1 MTALHTFRRRLS
13 RRFFEPVNILCV
25 GTSTTFGTGASSV
38 EAGFASRLGQALR
51 QRYGTSGG
59 CHYLPTHPGWTRNA
73 AGNVDLD
80 FGQASMSLTTG
91 SYLERTMLC
100 TGFRVLFKRGTT
112 TGGLSVS
119 IDGGA
124 VQALSTQVG
133 IGTTYDGVWDSA
145 VLPRGQHTIRITGT
159 SGTTEVGGVYAFDGD
174 EASGIRVWNGGRPG
188 VTTSVWAP
196 TSVGAPSHWG
206 RAGSLD
212 PALLIFSVSTNDFNS
227 QVDPAVFKSN
237 VKGAIEYFRLACRKP
252 PSVLLVHPFLRPGA
266 GSPTYSWTSYGGK
279 LEEIA
284 AELPDVQVLDVGQ
297 HWPVDQVSDEDD
309 LLSVDDLHPTDA
321 GHAWLADVV
330 AEHLS
335 GLPSAPSSVGAVVGS
350 PDPAS
355 LSGLI
360 AAWRA
365 SDLPQTEGAQ
375 VASWTPYV
383 GTVPLV
389 QAVSGKQPVVTLNQA
404 GAKAAVKFR
413 QPISPY
419 SSSGPYMSTA
429 AWSFTD
435 AATVVMVARL
445 DRNFGNV
452 FSGISPSA
460 LSMLILGGD
469 MAMGMMAGSSSNGSY
484 VITGRHRWAAYVAV
498 FDGPV
503 SSFWQT
509 GWPKQNVNI
518 PDHVSAGLTGVT
530 LAANYSGGN
539 TGNLDVSELLVFNR
553 ALSDSESQGCLAV
566 LARRYGI
573 DRVGQTSV

>member
-38 EAGFASRLGQALR
+38 EGGFTARLGQALR

-59 CHYLPTHPGWTRNA
+59 CHYLPTHSGWARNA
-73 AGNVDLD
+73 AGNANYD
-80 FGQASMSLTTG
+80 FGQASMSLTSG
-91 SYLERTMLC
+91 SYLERSMVC
-100 TGFRVLFKRGTT
+100 TGFRVLFKRGTSS
-112 TGGLSVS
+112 GGLSVS
-119 IDGGA
+119 IDGGTA
-124 VQALSTQVG
+124 QALSTQVG
-133 IGTTYDGVWDSA
+133 IGSTYDGVWDSA
-145 VLPRGQHTIRITGT
+145 VLTRGPHTIRITGT

-188 VTTSVWAP
+188 VTTSVWAQ
-196 TSVGAPSHWG
+196 TSAGAPSHWG

-212 PALLIFSVSTNDFNS
+212 PALLVFTVSTNDFNS
-227 QVDPAVFKSN
+227 QVDPAVFKAN
-237 VKGAIEYFRLACRKP
+237 VKSSIEYFRLACRKP

-266 GSPTYSWTSYGGK
+266 GSPTYSWGSYGGK
-279 LEEIA
+279 LQEIA
-284 AELPDVQVLDVGQ
+284 AELPDVQFLDVGQ

-335 GLPSAPSSVGAVVGS
+335 GLPSAPSSVGAAVGS

-365 SDLPQTEGAQ
+365 SDLPQTEGSP
-375 VASWTPYV
+375 VASWSPYV
-383 GTVPLV
+383 GTVPLD
-389 QAVSGKQPVVTLNQA
+389 QTLSAKQPVVVLNQV

-413 QPISPY
+413 QPVAPY

-445 DRNFGNV
+445 DCNFGNV

-469 MAMGMMAGSSSNGSY
+469 MAMGMMAGASTNGAY
-484 VITGRHRWAAYVAV
+484 VTTGRNRWAVYVAV
-498 FDGPV
+498 FDGSG

-509 GWPKQNVNI
+509 GWPKQDVNI
-518 PDHVSAGLTGVT
+518 PDHVNAGLSGLT
-530 LAANYSGGN
+530 LAANSSGGN
-539 TGNLDVSELLVFNR
+539 TGNMDVAELLVFNR
-553 ALSDSESQGCLAV
+553 PLTNTEAQGCLDV

-573 DRVGQTSV
+573 DRVGRTSV